1 MSMIRKHL
9 DSHFFRLWTILAYM
23 HLIIHVYLNNEILS
37 LVIHAGYEGGNIAE
51 KLHNQRVYT

>member
-1 MSMIRKHL
+1 MSMICKHL

-51 KLHNQRVYT
+51 K